1 MITNMESKQN
11 LHRIQIL
18 LEKEQEHYLDK
29 VSKKT
34 GKSVSALIRA
44 LVSEKMSGARERMLA
59 RVASELR
66 AAYSTDQELTAFS
79 SLDAEDWDA

>member
-1 MITNMESKQN
+1 MESKQN

-18 LEKEQEHYLDK
+18 LEKRQERYLDQ

-44 LVSEKMSGARERMLA
+44 LVSEKMSAAKERRLVQAAQEARAL
-59 RVASELR
+59 
-66 AAYSTDQELTAFS
+66 YKTDRELTAFS
-79 SLDAEDWDA
+79 SLDIEDWDA